1 MKQMSEHIEL
11 RLFATLAR
19 FAPSN
24 AGHYPITAG
33 TKVGHLLAELQIPP
47 MEAKLIFINGIKGT
61 LESPLYGGERVG
73 IFPPVGGG

>member
-1 MKQMSEHIEL
+1 MKQPSEHIEL

-19 FAPSN
+19 FTPSN
-24 AGHYPITAG
+24 AGHYPIAAG
-33 TKVGHLLAELQIPP
+33 TKVGHLLTELQIPP

-61 LESPLYGGERVG
+61 LDTPLCGGERVG